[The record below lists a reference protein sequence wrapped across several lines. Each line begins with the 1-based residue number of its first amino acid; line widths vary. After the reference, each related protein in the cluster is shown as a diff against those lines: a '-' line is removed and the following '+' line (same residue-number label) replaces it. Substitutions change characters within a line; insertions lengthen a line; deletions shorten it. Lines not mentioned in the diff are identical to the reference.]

1 MNRIT
6 LAFSKFENPSDEDLE
21 LADRLKEQSDAAWA
35 KMKEFQSNP
44 DNRPG
49 LGRSGKA
56 SCTAHDPDPPR
67 SRFRIAG
74 TGFYEGSLSNLRY
87 SRHTFRATG

>member
-1 MNRIT
+1 LTENISREWNRHVSDWQSIWDEWNEAMNRIT

-49 LGRSGKA
+49 
-56 SCTAHDPDPPR
+56 
-67 SRFRIAG
+67 
-74 TGFYEGSLSNLRY
+74 
-87 SRHTFRATG
+87 

>member
-21 LADRLKEQSDAAWA
+21 LADRLKEQLDAAWA
-35 KMKEFQSNP
+35 KMKEFQINP

-49 LGRSGKA
+49 
-56 SCTAHDPDPPR
+56 
-67 SRFRIAG
+67 
-74 TGFYEGSLSNLRY
+74 
-87 SRHTFRATG
+87 